1 MKRLLFALAALLP
14 ATAWAQLIPL
24 GLSGDVPLAPAS
36 ALTAETTRAQAAEA
50 LLAPLAS
57 PVFTGNPT
65 VPGYL
70 TTSGAAGTYAPLASP
85 ALIGT
90 PTVPTAAAGTS
101 TTQAAS
107 TAFTTGAVATET
119 TRATTAEGLKAPLA
133 SPAFS
138 GTPTAPAVRVGN
150 LTGWPTALIPT
161 ISESNAT
168 ASSVSP
174 TGSVGTMGVCRTSDA
189 ISADCLAAMGFAL
202 NDNTTTPHGSWAGY
216 FESRRY
222 AGASNA
228 IDAEFDMVNLGSVVV
243 NAPWGFAP
251 AGISPDLWLSCGR
264 PDISG
269 SVGCTDAIG
278 VVNNGAVFEKGIV
291 FEQNALDAT
300 QGGIAPGGIAFEM
313 ANGQQFHW
321 VYNDGAAGASITST
335 VTSGANYAQGLVFT
349 NSGLEYENSA
359 GTPLLTVNTLNTD
372 VDGITIVPATAGGT
386 ELLEATGSDTNIPLA
401 IRSKGAGQIYLQ
413 GGANTAVAI
422 ETANNTANYLG
433 LWAAT
438 TGNAPAISALGSD
451 TNINLSLNGKGTGA
465 VTTATPAA
473 GDNSTKIAT
482 TAFIAGGPAN
492 YSAAVTQTFTSS
504 GSWTPPANARLLRIV
519 AQGQGGCGG
528 AGGSLTSPYTGAGGG
543 GGGGGAVR
551 DTGWFPAS
559 SVSGAATITIGTQCT
574 AAAGGTAGGNGGNG
588 GSGGTAQ
595 VAMTSMPTIYAFG
608 GGGGAGAVGGVGNTA
623 TGGGAG
629 AGTAMTGNASTSAT
643 GGAASNWGGAAG
655 GSGIAAGMVTVMSA
669 AGVGGAGSS
678 ATGAA
683 AYSYPTQGQP
693 QGGAAGGGCST
704 GTPAIGG
711 EVYIVT
717 GINNPGG
724 TAGGTTGGAGPT
736 GASAA
741 SLLGAIGGAG
751 GGGGTT
757 TGGGGGNGGAGGAGG
772 GGGGAGCGASATGG
786 AGGVGGAAQVIVM
799 AE

>member
-1 MKRLLFALAALLP
+1 MNKTVIIALALWPLVAAGQTPTPVPIPGGPLGGTITGGTISGTNVSGANVTPTGSSTPQTLA
-14 ATAWAQLIPL
+14 ATAATANAAATQTA
-24 GLSGDVPLAPAS
+24 LSS
-36 ALTAETTRAQAAEA
+36 ETTRAQAAEA

-119 TRATTAEGLKAPLA
+119 TRATTAEGLLAPLA

-168 ASSVSP
+168 ISSVSP
-174 TGSVGTMGVCRTSDA
+174 TGSVGAMGACRTSDA

-228 IDAEFDMVNLGSVVV
+228 IDAELDMVNLGSVVV
-243 NAPWGFAP
+243 NTPWSFAP
-251 AGISPDLWLSCGR
+251 SGISPDLWLSCGR

-335 VTSGANYAQGLVFT
+335 VTGGANYAQGLVFT

-413 GGANTAVAI
+413 GGASTAVAI
-422 ETANNTANYLG
+422 ETTNNTANYLG

-465 VTTATPAA
+465 VTTATPVA

-482 TAFIAGGPAN
+482 TAFDT
-492 YSAAVTQTFTSS
+492 AAVGVETSRATTAEGLLAPKVSPTFS
-504 GSWTPPANARLLRIV
+504 GTVTIPTIITTLA
-519 AQGQGGCGG
+519 
-528 AGGSLTSPYTGAGGG
+528 T
-543 GGGGGAVR
+543 
-551 DTGWFPAS
+551 PAS
-559 SVSGAATITIGTQCT
+559 SSAPCAAGQIGADASYVYVCT
-574 AAAGGTAGGNGGNG
+574 AT
-588 GSGGTAQ
+588 
-595 VAMTSMPTIYAFG
+595 
-608 GGGGAGAVGGVGNTA
+608 NTWKRA
-623 TGGGAG
+623 PI
-629 AGTAMTGNASTSAT
+629 ST
-643 GGAASNWGGAAG
+643 W
-655 GSGIAAGMVTVMSA
+655 
-669 AGVGGAGSS
+669 
-678 ATGAA
+678 
-683 AYSYPTQGQP
+683 
-693 QGGAAGGGCST
+693 
-704 GTPAIGG
+704 
-711 EVYIVT
+711 
-717 GINNPGG
+717 
-724 TAGGTTGGAGPT
+724 
-736 GASAA
+736 
-741 SLLGAIGGAG
+741 
-751 GGGGTT
+751 
-757 TGGGGGNGGAGGAGG
+757 
-772 GGGGAGCGASATGG
+772 
-786 AGGVGGAAQVIVM
+786 
-799 AE
+799 